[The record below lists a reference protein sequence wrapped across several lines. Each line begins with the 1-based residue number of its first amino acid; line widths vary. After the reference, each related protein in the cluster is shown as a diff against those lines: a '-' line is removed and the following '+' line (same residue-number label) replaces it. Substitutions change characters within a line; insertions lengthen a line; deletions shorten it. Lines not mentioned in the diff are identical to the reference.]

1 LPVKHFDVR
10 SVSSLRAHLRSYLP
24 TACSLLVGLIGLRFL
39 GYQLASADRH
49 VAWLSV
55 VVFAALS
62 FLVQRSSFHLSPPSV
77 PSLAGVIDVAA
88 LLALGPVDGALVAVL
103 SGVTYLESSALRH
116 RKFARRYLLEIPLF
130 NAGLKALMVF
140 LGASLYLRLGGPLPL
155 LHLDLPALLA
165 TGALCVA
172 WFVLDH
178 LGWGLW
184 DLIEGGGQRLRSV
197 VQDAFPRTVLIEL
210 FTLPFSVLIALAY
223 TRLDWPAFGLMAL
236 VIASV
241 ALLAQRWADARSE
254 LLQRVAELSTIE
266 QVGRTIAQAQL
277 DVDEICQL
285 MYQWAGKIADATF
298 FHLGLFDG
306 DDYTLRLL
314 VREGEVLPPRTLRM
328 APGIGLVTW
337 IRESKQPL
345 LVRDLPREI
354 ESLPARPIYLSDNP
368 PRSALYVPLLAG
380 DLVIGTLSL
389 QSFRRN
395 AYGKSDLRVLWAM
408 ASQAAV
414 AIQKAQLYAQEQKKA
429 RQLETIGQVSRQ
441 VTATLELH
449 ELFTRMAGL
458 IRANFGYYHVAVYTA
473 DPERKAVSF
482 QASASAGDQ
491 DVAFDVKWG
500 EGLIGWVA
508 AHGQAVTVNDVEND
522 TRYRCIDALDET
534 QSELV
539 VPLLLEGEPVGV
551 LDVQSDRIDAFGPDD
566 LFILETLGA
575 QIAVAIQAARLY
587 EAEQQQA
594 WFSTALLQV
603 ADAMS
608 QVSSMDDVLSSIV
621 RLTPILAGVDRC
633 AVFLWDVDAQI
644 FTPAETYGFAP
655 DLRETLEQMEFPEA
669 AMPALDL
676 VRWGKTHLLVD
687 TTSDSGLVPASMVDT
702 FDIQQMALLPL
713 LAQGE
718 LLGVM
723 MVDYAGKP
731 HDFNERLLGMLVGIA
746 NQAAMVLEIARLVQ
760 AQQEEAYVSM
770 ALLQVSEAVSRSTD
784 LEETLATVVRIT
796 PILVGVETC
805 ALLLWDSD
813 AATFLPYHQYG
824 LKGEHQV
831 AFWQLYLE
839 QSDPLVRELNKE
851 HRLIDLQELP
861 CSPNIVA
868 ALGRGALLALPIST
882 KQDLLGIMFVEYA
895 GPGPQF
901 TQRWMNILSGIA
913 GQAAIAIEN
922 DRLLQEAA
930 EQERMKQE
938 LAVAQRIQASFL
950 PEGCPHV
957 SGWELAA
964 IWRSARQVSG
974 DFYDFIP
981 LPPRVV
987 DQGTAPD
994 RMGLVIAD
1002 VADKGVPAALF
1013 MALSRTLVRTMAID
1027 GRPPALAISRAN
1039 ELILA
1044 DARSGL
1050 FVTLF
1055 YTILEAGSDEITFV
1069 NAGHVPPLIVRAD
1082 SHRIEELR
1090 VPGIALGILENIQ
1103 AEEHTAFLGPGDLL
1117 VLYTDGVTDA
1127 ADAGQQRFGAERLRQ
1142 VLSTH
1147 RLQSAEEL
1155 ANRIWDA
1162 VATFVGGAAQF
1173 DDFTLVI
1180 ARRQPNN

>member
-1 LPVKHFDVR
+1 LPAKHFDVR
-10 SVSSLRAHLRSYLP
+10 SVSPQGAQLRSFLP
-24 TACSLLVGLIGLRFL
+24 TAFSLLIGLIGLGFL
-39 GYQLASADRH
+39 GYQLATGERD
-49 VAWLSV
+49 VAWLPV
-55 VVFAALS
+55 IVFAALS
-62 FLVQRSSFHLSPPSV
+62 FLVQRSSFHLSSPSV
-77 PSLAGVIDVAA
+77 HSLAGVIDVAA

-103 SGVTYLESSALRH
+103 GGVTHLESNALRH
-116 RKFARRYLLEIPLF
+116 REFARRHLVEIPLF

-140 LGASLYLRLGGPLPL
+140 LGALFYLRLGGPLPL
-155 LHLDLPALLA
+155 SHLDMRALLA
-165 TGALCVA
+165 TAALCVV

-178 LGWGLW
+178 VGWGLW
-184 DLIEGGGQRLRSV
+184 DLIDGGWMRLRSV

-210 FTLPFSVLIALAY
+210 FTLPFSLLIALAY
-223 TRLDWPAFGLMAL
+223 MRLDWPAFGLMAL
-236 VIASV
+236 VIASL

-266 QVGRTIAQAQL
+266 QVGRTIAQVQL

-285 MYQWAGKIADATF
+285 MYQWASQIADVTF

-306 DDYTLRLL
+306 DDYTLRLF
-314 VREGEVLPPRTLRM
+314 VREGEILPPQTLHM
-328 APGIGLVTW
+328 APGVGLVTW

-345 LVRDLPREI
+345 LIRDLPKEI
-354 ESLPARPIYLSDNP
+354 ESLPARPVYLSDDP

-380 DLVIGTLSL
+380 DFAIGTMSL

-408 ASQAAV
+408 ANQAAV
-414 AIQKAQLYAQEQKKA
+414 AIQKAQLYAQEHKRA
-429 RQLETIGQVSRQ
+429 RQLETIGEVSRQ

-449 ELFTRMAGL
+449 ELFTRVAGL
-458 IRANFGYYHVAVYTA
+458 VRASFGYYHVAVYMV
-473 DPERKAVSF
+473 DPELKTVSF

-491 DVAFDVKWG
+491 DVAFDVQWG

-522 TRYRCIDALDET
+522 TRYRCVDALDET
-534 QSELV
+534 QSELA

-551 LDVQSDRIDAFGPDD
+551 LDVQSDRVNAFGPDD

-575 QIAVAIQAARLY
+575 QIAVAIQAAHSY

-594 WFSTALLQV
+594 WLSTALLQV

-608 QVSSMDDVLSSIV
+608 QVSNMDDVLSSIV

-644 FTPAETYGFAP
+644 FTPAQTYGFAP
-655 DLRETLEQMEFPEA
+655 ELRETLARMEFPEG
-669 AMPALDL
+669 AMPALEL

-687 TTSDSGLVPASMVDT
+687 TTSDPGLVPASIVDT
-702 FDIQQMALLPL
+702 FEIQKMALLPL

-723 MVDYAGKP
+723 MVDYAGKAR
-731 HDFNERLLGMLVGIA
+731 DFNERLMGMLVGIA
-746 NQAAMVLEIARLVQ
+746 NQAAMVMEIARLVQ

-796 PILVGVETC
+796 PLLVGVETC

-813 AATFLPYHQYG
+813 ATAFVPYQQYG

-831 AFWQLYLE
+831 AFGELRLE
-839 QSDPLVRELNKE
+839 QSDPLVRELNNGQ
-851 HRLIDLQELP
+851 RLIDLQELTN
-861 CSPNIVA
+861 SPNIVS
-868 ALGRGALLALPIST
+868 ALGRGALLALPVST

-901 TQRWMNILSGIA
+901 TQRWTNILSGIA

-957 SGWELAA
+957 PGWELAA

-981 LPPRVV
+981 LPPRSG
-987 DQGTAPD
+987 DQGTASG
-994 RMGLVIAD
+994 RMGLVVAD
-1002 VADKGVPAALF
+1002 VADKGVPAALL
-1013 MALSRTLVRTMAID
+1013 MALSRTLVRTMVID
-1027 GRPPALAISRAN
+1027 GRPPALAISGAN
-1039 ELILA
+1039 DLILT
-1044 DARSGL
+1044 DTRSGL

-1055 YTILEAGSDEITFV
+1055 YTILQAGSGEITFV

-1103 AEEHTAFLGPGDLL
+1103 SEEHTAFLGPGDLL

-1127 ADAGQQRFGAERLRQ
+1127 SDAGGERFGVERLRQ

-1147 RLQSAEEL
+1147 RHQSAEEL
-1155 ANRIWDA
+1155 ANTVWDA
-1162 VATFVGGAAQF
+1162 VSTFVGSAAQF